1 MSKPESNHKN
11 IAQNKKARHDYEILE
26 TYEAGLVLHGTEVKS
41 LREGRANLKDSYAA
55 VHNEEVWLYG
65 VHISPYSHGN
75 INNHAPERD
84 RKLLLHRKEIR
95 KLIGKT
101 KESGLTLVPLQLYF
115 NKGKV
120 KVQLAL
126 ARGKKEYDKRAAI
139 SKRESDRELKRVFR
153 EKQRA

>member
-1 MSKPESNHKN
+1 MSKLESNNKN

-55 VHNEEVWLYG
+55 VHNDEVWLYG

-101 KESGLTLVPLQLYF
+101 KETGLTLVPLQLYF

-126 ARGKKEYDKRAAI
+126 ARGKKEYDIRAAI
-139 SKRESDRELKRVFR
+139 SKRESD
-153 EKQRA
+153 

>member
-1 MSKPESNHKN
+1 MPSPENKN

-26 TYEAGLVLHGTEVKS
+26 TFEAGLVLHGTEVKS

-84 RKLLLHRKEIR
+84 RKLLMHRKEIR

-101 KESGLTLVPLQLYF
+101 KETGLTLVPLQLYF

-126 ARGKKEYDKRAAI
+126 ARGKKQYDKREAI
-139 SKRESDRELKRVFR
+139 AKRESDRELKRVFR
-153 EKQRA
+153 ESQKA

>member
-1 MSKPESNHKN
+1 MGSESKLV
-11 IAQNKKARHDYEILE
+11 AQNKKARHDYEILE

-55 VHNEEVWLYG
+55 LKNEEVWLYG

-75 INNHAPERD
+75 LNNHSPERD

-115 NKGKV
+115 SKGKV
-120 KVQLAL
+120 KVQIAL
-126 ARGKKEYDKRAAI
+126 ARGKKEYDKRDAI
-139 SKRESDRELKRVFR
+139 QKRESDRELKRVFR
-153 EKQRA
+153 ERQKT

>member
-1 MSKPESNHKN
+1 MSKPESNTKN

-55 VHNEEVWLYG
+55 VQNEEVWLYG

-75 INNHAPERD
+75 INNHTPERD

-101 KESGLTLVPLQLYF
+101 KQTGLTLVPLQLYF

-126 ARGKKEYDKRAAI
+126 VRGKKEYDKRATIA
-139 SKRESDRELKRVFR
+139 KNESDRELKRVFR
-153 EKQRA
+153 ERQKG

>member
-1 MSKPESNHKN
+1 LSKPESNHKN

-26 TYEAGLVLHGTEVKS
+26 TFEAGLVLHGTEVKS

-55 VHNEEVWLYG
+55 MHNEEVWLYG

-101 KESGLTLVPLQLYF
+101 KETGLTLVPLQLYF

-126 ARGKKEYDKRAAI
+126 ARGKKEYDKREAI
-139 SKRESDRELKRVFR
+139 AKRESDRELKRVLR
-153 EKQRA
+153 ERQRT

>member
-1 MSKPESNHKN
+1 MPTQETKN
-11 IAQNKKARHDYEILE
+11 IAQNKKARHDYEILD
-26 TYEAGLVLHGTEVKS
+26 TFEAGLVLHGTEVKS

-75 INNHAPERD
+75 INNHPPERD

-101 KESGLTLVPLQLYF
+101 KETGLTLVPLQLYF

-139 SKRESDRELKRVFR
+139 EKRESDRELKRVFR
-153 EKQRA
+153 ERQKA